1 MRDCRTQAMFDPWVA
16 DRLFEVLCERVRRE
30 IDVGGTAGRH
40 SNLDPVYASSQ
51 SRVGVTLVT
60 FV

>member
-1 MRDCRTQAMFDPWVA
+1 MFDPWVA
-16 DRLFEVLCERVRRE
+16 DLLFEVLCERVLRE

-40 SNLDPVYASSQ
+40 SNLDQVYASSQ